1 MLPVVILI
9 SYNNYQFDQPEEF
22 TAVEKAMQIFSCH
35 PTAPLMGRDAGSAA
49 VEALGTLISDIL
61 DNLTNNGVDD
71 QVWRNFINNLN
82 TDITLQKHI

>member
-1 MLPVVILI
+1 
-9 SYNNYQFDQPEEF
+9 
-22 TAVEKAMQIFSCH
+22 MQIFFRH

-71 QVWRNFINNLN
+71 QVWRNFIKYLN